1 MRLLTEQGRMEVEN
15 MDKFQER
22 FLFIMVSLT
31 IIFSFILIGFGVFY
45 FQSKEAS
52 ESAVIV
58 GVLLFAVS
66 SAVITTFFKK

>member
-1 MRLLTEQGRMEVEN
+1 
-15 MDKFQER
+15 
-22 FLFIMVSLT
+22 MVILT

-66 SAVITTFFKK
+66 SAVITTFLKK